1 LNTNGQSQGAGEWGH
16 NGKFQGF
23 KPSVNNSTKK
33 FGGQYNGS
41 KFPTEMHFTGVH
53 GHSKNVTRQPGHFAN
68 LIFGYTNQ
76 QGNDSSSLK
85 VK

>member
-1 LNTNGQSQGAGEWGH
+1 LNNNGQSQGASEWGH

-23 KPSVNNSTKK
+23 KPSGNNSTKK

-41 KFPTEMHFTGVH
+41 KVPTDMHFTGVY
-53 GHSKNVTRQPGHFAN
+53 GHSKNVTRRRGPFAHP
-68 LIFGYTNQ
+68 IFGYTNQ
-76 QGNDSSSLK
+76 QGNDSSSLN